1 MAEAQAVGARTRAAG
16 RVARFLAVL
25 GPGIVVMLADTDVG
39 SIITAGQSGV
49 QWGYRLLLLQIVLIP
64 ILYMVQE
71 LTVRLGVF
79 TGRGHGELI
88 KETFGGFW
96 AWISVAGL
104 AVATAGA
111 LLTELS
117 GVAGVG
123 ELYGVPR
130 WVSLALAGGALLTTV
145 LTGSYRRVERIAIL
159 VGLFEFAFFGVAL
172 AAKPDLAVVARQAVQ
187 IPLHEKAYL
196 YLVAAN
202 IGAVIMPWMVF
213 YQQSAVADKRLRPEH
228 LTAARWDTAIGAVI
242 TQMVMAAVLIAAAAT
257 LATHGAKTSLSSVG
271 DLSAALTPYL
281 GVGVGRLV
289 FGLGIIGAG
298 LVAAIVASLALAWG
312 LGEVAGYKHSLEHHP
327 LEARWF
333 YGIYALC
340 VIGGCILVAI
350 APNLISL
357 NVAVQVMN
365 AFLLPLVLGFLIA
378 LAAKALPPEVRLRG
392 AYLWVVVAIAGATCL
407 LGVFG
412 GLSGIAW
419 SSQGFAGS
427 PAVLATRPAPKA
439 IVAGSEWAPAGR
451 GGLGFAEHLEQQA
464 TGERGGFLQAHLDG
478 SPEPPDRAGPFSHQ
492 GVARLLVHEVFAAQ
506 AGDGDQ
512 SIGPRFRQSHEKPE
526 AGDAGDPAEEMG
538 PDLVL

>member
-1 MAEAQAVGARTRAAG
+1 MAEASAVAAG
-16 RVARFLAVL
+16 RLPGGRLARFVAVL

-49 QWGYRLLLLQIVLIP
+49 QWGYRLLLLQLILIP

-88 KETFGGFW
+88 KETFGPLW
-96 AWISVAGL
+96 AWISVGGL
-104 AVATAGA
+104 AIATAGA

-130 WVSLALAGGALLTTV
+130 WVSLGLAGAALLVTV

-159 VGLFEFAFFGVAL
+159 VGLFEFAFFGVAW
-172 AAKPDLAVVARQAVQ
+172 ASHPDLAVMAGQSVE
-187 IPLHEKAYL
+187 IPFGDKAYL

-202 IGAVIMPWMVF
+202 IGAVIMPWMIF

-228 LTAARWDTAIGAVI
+228 LAAARWDTALGAVV
-242 TQMVMAAVLIAAAAT
+242 TQLVMAAVLIAAAAT
-257 LATHGAKTSLSSVG
+257 LAAHGARTSLGSVG
-271 DLSAALTPYL
+271 DLSMALTPYL
-281 GVGVGRLV
+281 GVGVGKLV

-327 LEARWF
+327 FEARWF
-333 YGIYALC
+333 YGIYSLC
-340 VIGGCILVAI
+340 VIGGCVLVAI
-350 APNLISL
+350 APDLVSL

-365 AFLLPLVLGFLIA
+365 AFMLPVVLGFLIA
-378 LAAKALPPEVRLRG
+378 LAARALPEKVRLRG
-392 AYLWVVVAIAGATCL
+392 WYLWVVIAVAGATCL

-412 GLSGIAW
+412 GLSG
-419 SSQGFAGS
+419 
-427 PAVLATRPAPKA
+427 V
-439 IVAGSEWAPAGR
+439 
-451 GGLGFAEHLEQQA
+451 GL
-464 TGERGGFLQAHLDG
+464 
-478 SPEPPDRAGPFSHQ
+478 
-492 GVARLLVHEVFAAQ
+492 V
-506 AGDGDQ
+506 
-512 SIGPRFRQSHEKPE
+512 
-526 AGDAGDPAEEMG
+526 
-538 PDLVL
+538 